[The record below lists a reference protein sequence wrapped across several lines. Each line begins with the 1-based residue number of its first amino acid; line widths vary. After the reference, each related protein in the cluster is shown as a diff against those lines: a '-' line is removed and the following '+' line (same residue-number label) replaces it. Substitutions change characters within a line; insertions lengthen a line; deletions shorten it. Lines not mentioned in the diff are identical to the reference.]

1 MMDVSVLFDDYF
13 SSNDR
18 IIVDTNVLI
27 YVYCP
32 INSEAKEGIVSHY
45 SMMLNKIQ
53 TSGASVF
60 INSLIVSEFFNVW
73 AKLDFKR
80 SGLKDY
86 KNEYR
91 ASDRFKTLQKR
102 IFKELD
108 KFFKSFNVT
117 KIDDNFSGMN
127 LTTMYQ
133 AFPASDFND
142 LVIVNNAIFYKCKI
156 LTEDGDFDKYNIPVI
171 H

>member
-1 MMDVSVLFDDYF
+1 MDVSVLFNNDF
-13 SSNDR
+13 SSKDR

-45 SMMLNKIQ
+45 SMMLDKIQ
-53 TSGASVF
+53 TSGATVF

-80 SGLKDY
+80 SEFNNY

-108 KFFKSFNVT
+108 KFLKNFNVT
-117 KIDDNFSGMN
+117 KIDDDFSKIN
-127 LTTMYQ
+127 LTAMYK
-133 AFPASDFND
+133 AFPESDFND
-142 LVIVNNAIFYKCKI
+142 LVIVNNALVHNCKI
-156 LTEDGDFDKYNIPVI
+156 LTEDGDFDQYNIPVI